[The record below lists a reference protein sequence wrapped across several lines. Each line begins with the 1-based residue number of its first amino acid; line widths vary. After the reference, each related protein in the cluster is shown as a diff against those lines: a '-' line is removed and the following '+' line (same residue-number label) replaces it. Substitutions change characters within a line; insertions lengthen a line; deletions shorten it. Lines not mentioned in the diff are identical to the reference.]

1 MSCFKSNSVEM
12 NNDLHQTHHDQ
23 SSLSQPDETGTQSQP
38 PTSSHANMSEVGCDV
53 AATASDDRPG
63 KGGKGDVGSRRGEDN
78 SANAFEIHNSKKCV
92 LLFISASALVNLE

>member
-63 KGGKGDVGSRRGEDN
+63 GKGDVGSRRSEDN
-78 SANAFEIHNSKKCV
+78 SANALKIHNSKKYV
-92 LLFISASALVNLE
+92 LLFTSASALVNLE